1 VKILYLHQYFLEP
14 SDGGGTRSWELARRL
29 VRFGHEVAVVTSD
42 LRVNRRS
49 WVVERT
55 QGVEI
60 HRIGVRYENAM
71 GYRERI
77 ASFMRFAAAAGP
89 RARSIG
95 GDVVFATSTPLTIA
109 LPGMFAARALRA
121 PFVFE
126 VRDLWPAVP
135 IAIGALRNPALIVA
149 ARALERLTYSQAA
162 QVIALSPGMCEGVLA
177 GGVQPARVTMIPN
190 ACDFELFEV
199 EPQVGRRW
207 RSEQAWLSASERPL
221 LVYAGTLGLAN
232 GVSWLAELAHALA
245 RRNSPA
251 VIAVVGDGRERE
263 LIRQRAISLG
273 VLDQN
278 FFMLGSRPKSTI
290 PAILSAAT
298 GALSAFLPLP
308 ALHDNSANKFFDA
321 LAAARP
327 VFLNHDGWL
336 ADLVRE
342 RDCGLVMPRDPHEAA
357 ALLAAKLD
365 DPTWLARAG
374 AAAYALGHERFDR
387 DTHARELEAVLLRA
401 VEGAS

>member
-1 VKILYLHQYFLEP
+1 MKILYLHQYFLEP

-49 WVVERT
+49 WEVERK

-60 HRIGVRYENAM
+60 HRIGVRYENAL

-89 RARSIG
+89 RAREIG

-109 LPGMFAARALRA
+109 LPGMFAARALGI

-135 IAIGALRNPALIVA
+135 IAIGALRNPALIAA
-149 ARALERLTYSQAA
+149 ARALERLTYAQAA
-162 QVIALSPGMCEGVLA
+162 QVIALSPGMCEGVIA

-199 EPQVGRRW
+199 DAEVGRRW
-207 RSEQAWLSASERPL
+207 RAEQEWLGDRPL
-221 LVYAGTLGLAN
+221 LVYAGTLGFAN

-245 RRNSPA
+245 RRGSPA

-263 LIRQRAISLG
+263 LIHARATELG
-273 VLDQN
+273 VLDRN

-290 PAILSAAT
+290 PAMLSAAT
-298 GALSAFLPLP
+298 AALSCFLPLP

-321 LAAARP
+321 LAAGRP
-327 VFLNHDGWL
+327 TFLNHEGWL
-336 ADLVRE
+336 ADMARE
-342 RDCGLVMPRDPHEAA
+342 RDCGLAMSRDPHEAA
-357 ALLAAKLD
+357 ATLAAKLD
-365 DPTWLARAG
+365 DPHWLERAGVAARA
-374 AAAYALGHERFDR
+374 LGRERFDR
-387 DTHARELEAVLLRA
+387 DVHARALEAVLVRA
-401 VEGAS
+401 VEGVV